1 MALIGSRL
9 SHPEILMDPKLVLQ
23 HTSWPYDVRMRCV
36 WCVCALLGCTVWFV
50 CVCVVGMEGHS
61 DNQKHHT

>member
-23 HTSWPYDVRMRCV
+23 HTSSWPYVVRMRCV
-36 WCVCALLGCTVWFV
+36 WCVCALLGCTVCGLCV
-50 CVCVVGMEGHS
+50 CVCSGDGR
-61 DNQKHHT
+61 T

>member
-23 HTSWPYDVRMRCV
+23 HTSSWPYDVRMRWV
-36 WCVCALLGCTVWFV
+36 WCVCAVLGCTVCGL
-50 CVCVVGMEGHS
+50 CVCV
-61 DNQKHHT
+61 